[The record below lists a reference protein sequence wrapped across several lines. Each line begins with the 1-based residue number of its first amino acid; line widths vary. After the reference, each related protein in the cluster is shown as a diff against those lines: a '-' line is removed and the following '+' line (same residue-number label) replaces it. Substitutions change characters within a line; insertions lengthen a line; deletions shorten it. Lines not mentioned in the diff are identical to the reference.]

1 MAQATWSRS
10 TDGRMTK
17 NPFVEAAYPRVQKT
31 EVSARRAPRRLTP
44 ATALITILL
53 LSLGFWWATWTTV
66 SALVFD

>member
-1 MAQATWSRS
+1 
-10 TDGRMTK
+10 MTK

-53 LSLGFWWATWTTV
+53 LSLGFWCAIGTAV